1 MVFRQTAVMP
11 HSKKDTMEIR
21 FEEIKEQ
28 DLSEV
33 KKIYDWYIENS
44 TVTFHTKPIRIDQ
57 LKEFIYVNHSLYKS
71 YLICIDDDIAGYC
84 FLTNYKKRPA
94 YNRTAEITIYLKPTF
109 CNKGIGKIALTHLEK
124 KARENG
130 LKNLIGIIA
139 GDNEGSIALFEKS
152 GFIKCAHF
160 KNVGEKFSKVL
171 DVVAFQK
178 EI

>member
-1 MVFRQTAVMP
+1 MDI
-11 HSKKDTMEIR
+11 K

-44 TVTFHTKPIRIDQ
+44 TSTFHTEPIQIDQ
-57 LKEFIYVNHSLYKS
+57 LKEFIYINHSLYKS
-71 YLICIDDDIAGYC
+71 YLIYKENEIAGYC
-84 FLTNYKKRPA
+84 FLTNYKKRQA
-94 YNRTAEITIYLKPTF
+94 YDRTAEITIYLKPEF
-109 CNKGIGKIALTHLEK
+109 CKKGIGEVALNHLEN
-124 KARENG
+124 KARENR

-152 GFIKCAHF
+152 GFAKCAHF
-160 KNVGEKFSKVL
+160 KNVGEKFNKVL